1 MWAPRGRLASI
12 PPMDRTTRLLV
23 LVSAVLTA
31 LLLVAAPA
39 AATEGGGGGAGDGE
53 REKIELPSQPRDQ
66 VGLIIIIMLG
76 AGALLALDNAR
87 RQLKG
92 ERKQASGEWRWR

>member
-1 MWAPRGRLASI
+1 MWVALRLLASI
-12 PPMDRTTRLLV
+12 RPMDRTTRLLV
-23 LVSAVLTA
+23 LVSA
-31 LLLVAAPA
+31 LLAAFLLMVAPA
-39 AATEGGGGGAGDGE
+39 GATEGGGGAGEGE
-53 REKIELPSQPRDQ
+53 REKIELPSEPRDQ

-92 ERKQASGEWRWR
+92 ERKEASGEWRWR

>member
-39 AATEGGGGGAGDGE
+39 AATEGGGGAGDGE